1 MKVSK
6 SYGRQSVEGNNLR
19 KALSREHT
27 SCKDLAKLMCVDLVT
42 VYYWRYRGVSATH
55 ASDVAD
61 LLNVTPALI
70 ASKRRNGKGSNVKR
84 KTTAANQVKTQQAEE
99 LRMVLQYKT
108 ETPVVTS
115 DAIRR
120 INLKLM
126 RIVVDRKLTEEQE
139 HVVFA
144 LAANFA
150 EENAA

>member
-1 MKVSK
+1 
-6 SYGRQSVEGNNLR
+6 
-19 KALSREHT
+19 
-27 SCKDLAKLMCVDLVT
+27 MCVTLAT
-42 VYYWRYRGVSATH
+42 VYYWRYRGVSLTH
-55 ASDVAD
+55 TNEVAD

-84 KTTAANQVKTQQAEE
+84 KTTAANQVKTQEE
-99 LRMVLQYKT
+99 CVQKEGWNKLYL

-126 RIVVDRKLTEEQE
+126 RIVVERKLTEEQE

>member
-1 MKVSK
+1 
-6 SYGRQSVEGNNLR
+6 
-19 KALSREHT
+19 
-27 SCKDLAKLMCVDLVT
+27 MCVTLAT
-42 VYYWRYRGVSATH
+42 VYYWRYRGVSLTH
-55 ASDVAD
+55 TNEVAD

-70 ASKRRNGKGSNVKR
+70 ASKRRNVKGSNVKR
-84 KTTAANQVKTQQAEE
+84 KTTAANQVKTQEE
-99 LRMVLQYKT
+99 HVYGEGWNKLYL

-115 DAIRR
+115 DAVRR